1 MSKKIKI
8 AIILV
13 IVAIV
18 IGVLIYANNK
28 KKSAAAR
35 LAAATPPKPMSLR
48 DKVKAGIVRSD
59 VKMMPKINISAVA
72 VPFEEQPATT

>member
-8 AIILV
+8 IIILV

-28 KKSAAAR
+28 KKSAAR
-35 LAAATPPKPMSLR
+35 LAAAAPKPMSLR
-48 DKVKAGIVRSD
+48 DRVKAGEFK
-59 VKMMPKINISAVA
+59 VKDIKMANKDIIKNVAIPLEDAAV
-72 VPFEEQPATT
+72 

>member
-8 AIILV
+8 IIILV

-28 KKSAAAR
+28 KKSAAR
-35 LAAATPPKPMSLR
+35 LAAAPKPSLNSLR
-48 DKVKAGIVRSD
+48 DRVKAGEFK
-59 VKMMPKINISAVA
+59 VKDIKMANKDITKNVA
-72 VPFEEQPATT
+72 IPFEEQPATV